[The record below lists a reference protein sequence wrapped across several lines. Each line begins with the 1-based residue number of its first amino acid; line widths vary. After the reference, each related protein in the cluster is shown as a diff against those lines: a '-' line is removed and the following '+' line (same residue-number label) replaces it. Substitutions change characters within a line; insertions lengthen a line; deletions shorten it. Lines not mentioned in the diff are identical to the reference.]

1 MIHCSRKTL
10 DTSVIFQWRLWVF
23 FLKVSSSLSDGSYSP
38 QGQMNFFPF
47 CAKVWKP
54 TGLSFSF
61 LWCEVYQEHNIL
73 ISYFSGKIFSWLP
86 KRVFPSCRKKKK
98 KTNIPNNLWVDQ
110 GRAEHLFQKQFKRQQ
125 HCYYHSFPTS
135 QWRKSFFLGSVA
147 LLPPSAQWHSVDK
160 FTGPL
165 GLG

>member
-98 KTNIPNNLWVDQ
+98 KKNIPNNVWVDQ
-110 GRAEHLFQKQFKRQQ
+110 GRAEHLFQKHLSLKGSSIAIIILSPLPSEENLSFWGPWLF
-125 HCYYHSFPTS
+125 CLLLHSGTA
-135 QWRKSFFLGSVA
+135 WTN
-147 LLPPSAQWHSVDK
+147 LLAHWD
-160 FTGPL
+160 
-165 GLG
+165 

>member
-98 KTNIPNNLWVDQ
+98 KQKSPTIYELIREGQSISSRNSLKGSSIAIIILSPLPNEENLSFWGPWLFCLLLHSGTAWTN
-110 GRAEHLFQKQFKRQQ
+110 
-125 HCYYHSFPTS
+125 
-135 QWRKSFFLGSVA
+135 
-147 LLPPSAQWHSVDK
+147 LLAHWD
-160 FTGPL
+160 
-165 GLG
+165 